1 MEDILGFKS
10 FLFIIIYYYF
20 HYYYWNF
27 VLLSRLF
34 SYNGSVPFGDR
45 FCCENDLL
53 SVLKWKEKGP
63 FVWENRT
70 EQL

>member
-1 MEDILGFKS
+1 MFFVYFYFYYYYYYCE
-10 FLFIIIYYYF
+10 IYYY
-20 HYYYWNF
+20 
-27 VLLSRLF
+27 SKSLF
-34 SYNGSVPFGDR
+34 SYNSSVPLGNR

-53 SVLKWKEKGP
+53 SLLKWKEKGP